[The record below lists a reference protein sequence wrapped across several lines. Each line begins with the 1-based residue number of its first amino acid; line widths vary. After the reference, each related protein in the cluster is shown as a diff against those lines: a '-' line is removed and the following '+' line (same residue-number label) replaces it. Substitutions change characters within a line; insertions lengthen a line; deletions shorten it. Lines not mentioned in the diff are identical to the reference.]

1 MVFFVELW
9 QNLPMIHFKN
19 LSRFPELEHGMTE
32 ISDVVPDGLVQG
44 EQLHKT
50 GVAWAVVTSPRLP
63 DLVPGVDALATRE
76 SGVGIS
82 VRVADCVP
90 IFLYDSQK
98 KILAVIHAGWR
109 GTALGIARKSVEWLR
124 KEAQISVQKTF
135 VGIGPAIGPQDFI
148 VGAEVARQF
157 SRSVVT
163 ELPEDESGE
172 QKYTV
177 DLWQANVEQ
186 LVDAGVLLKNIEV
199 VKRSTFSDDKL
210 YSARR
215 GDKLERNIAWMKF
228 K

>member
-1 MVFFVELW
+1 
-9 QNLPMIHFKN
+9 
-19 LSRFPELEHGMTE
+19 MTE
-32 ISDVVPDGLVQG
+32 IGDVIPDGLVQG

-50 GVAWAVVTSPRLP
+50 GIAWAVATSPRLP
-63 DLVPGVDALATRE
+63 DVIPGVDAVATRE

-98 KILAVIHAGWR
+98 KIAVVIHAGWR
-109 GTALGIARKSVEWLR
+109 GTALGIARKSIEWLR
-124 KEAQISVQKTF
+124 KEAQISVQKTMI
-135 VGIGPAIGPQDFI
+135 GIGPAIGPQDFI

-157 SRSVVT
+157 PRSVVA
-163 ELPEDESGE
+163 ELPEDDSGE

-177 DLWQANVEQ
+177 DLWQANVDQ
-186 LVDAGVLLKNIEV
+186 LVDAGIPLKNIEV

-215 GDKLERNIAWMKF
+215 GDKLERNIAWMKL

>member
-1 MVFFVELW
+1 
-9 QNLPMIHFKN
+9 MITFKN

-32 ISDVVPDGLVQG
+32 ISDSIPDGLIQG
-44 EQLHKT
+44 QQTHKAEI
-50 GVAWAVVTSPRLP
+50 VWATAHSPHLP
-63 DLVPGVDALATRE
+63 ELVPQVDALATRE
-76 SGVGIS
+76 SDVGIS

-98 KILAVIHAGWR
+98 KILAVVHAGWR
-109 GTALGIARKSVEWLR
+109 GTALGIARKSIEWLR
-124 KEAQISVQKTF
+124 KEAQISLQKTV

-157 SRSVVT
+157 SRKVVT

-172 QKYTV
+172 LKYTV
-177 DLWQANVEQ
+177 DLWQANVDQ

-199 VKRSTFSDDKL
+199 VKRSTFSDEKL

-215 GDKLERNIAWMKF
+215 GDKLERNIAWMKL